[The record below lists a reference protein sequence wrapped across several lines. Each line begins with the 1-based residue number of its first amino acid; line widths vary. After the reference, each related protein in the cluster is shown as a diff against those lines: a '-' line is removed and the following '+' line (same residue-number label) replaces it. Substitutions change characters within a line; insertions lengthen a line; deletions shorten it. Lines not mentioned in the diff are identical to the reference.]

1 MKSINHKGHKEY
13 TQRSQRAESY
23 GFVFVDFALSLC
35 ASWFKRIF
43 KIDFL
48 LDFTF
53 WTQIIFKRINIFGE
67 LFFTERS
74 YAAKCLRIVIPE
86 FFSHFNVS

>member
-23 GFVFVDFALSLC
+23 GFVFVNFEPSFCALWL
-35 ASWFKRIF
+35 KRIF
-43 KIDFL
+43 RIDFL

-53 WTQIIFKRINIFGE
+53 WTQIIFKSIYIFCKL
-67 LFFTERS
+67 LFPHRS
-74 YAAKCLRIVIPE
+74 YAA
-86 FFSHFNVS
+86 